1 MSGALTRILVTGAS
15 GFVGGRVISRARER
29 VGIVTHGVGR
39 RALPDRDYTSHDL
52 SRPLTRLSDAGFR
65 PDVVIHAA
73 ARATPW
79 GRDEDYH
86 RDNVLATERVLDYC
100 QAHGQPRLVYV
111 SSSSVFYREGP
122 QLGITEATPIGPDF
136 VNRYAAT
143 KAAGEALV
151 RQYPGAWVIARPRA
165 VFGPGDTVLFPR
177 ILEAARHGRLPLFDT
192 GRDGPAMGDL
202 IYVDTLADYLLTL
215 ALRPD
220 LTGAY
225 NLTNAEAVPIQ
236 AFLLDV
242 FARLGLPAPRRTV
255 SVRWALAAA
264 GITETV
270 WTLLR
275 REGEP
280 PITRFGVGVFAWS
293 KTFDPSRMLA
303 DLGPPS
309 VSIADGVDAFVR
321 WQQAQWKASR

>member
-1 MSGALTRILVTGAS
+1 MPDALTRILVTGAS
-15 GFVGGRVISRARER
+15 GFVGGRVVSRARER
-29 VGIVTHGVGR
+29 GDAVTHGVGR
-39 RALPDRDYTSHDL
+39 RPLPDRDYTSHDL
-52 SRPLTRLSDAGFR
+52 SQPLAQLRDAGFR

-79 GRDEDYH
+79 GRDDDYH
-86 RDNVLATERVLDYC
+86 RDNVVATERVLEYC
-100 QAHGQPRLVYV
+100 EAHGRPRLVYV

-151 RQYPGAWVIARPRA
+151 RQYTGSWAIARPRA

-177 ILEAARHGRLPLFDT
+177 ILEAARRGRLPLFDT

-215 ALRPD
+215 ALRPG
-220 LTGAY
+220 LTGDY

-255 SVRWALAAA
+255 SVRWAMAAA
-264 GITETV
+264 GVTEML

-293 KTFDPSRMLA
+293 KTFDASRMLA

-309 VSIADGVDAFVR
+309 VSIAEGVDAFVR

>member
-1 MSGALTRILVTGAS
+1 MPDTLTRILVTGAS
-15 GFVGGRVISRARER
+15 GFVGGRVVSRARER
-29 VGIVTHGVGR
+29 GIAVTHGVGR
-39 RALPDRDYTSHDL
+39 RPLPDRDYTSHDL
-52 SRPLTRLSDAGFR
+52 SQPLVRLSDSSFR

-79 GRDEDYH
+79 GRDADYH
-86 RDNVLATERVLDYC
+86 RDNVVATERIIEYC
-100 QAHGQPRLVYV
+100 ERHGRPRLVYV

-122 QLGITEATPIGPDF
+122 QFGITEATPIGPAF

-151 RQYPGAWVIARPRA
+151 RQYAGSWAIARPRA

-177 ILEAARHGRLPLFDT
+177 ILEAARRGRLPLFDT

-220 LTGAY
+220 LTGGY

-255 SVRWALAAA
+255 SVRWAMAAA
-264 GITETV
+264 GLTEAV
-270 WTLLR
+270 WTLLG

-293 KTFDPSRMLA
+293 KTFDPGRMLA

-309 VSIADGVDAFVR
+309 VSIADGVDTFVR
-321 WQQAQWKASR
+321 WQQAQWKAPR